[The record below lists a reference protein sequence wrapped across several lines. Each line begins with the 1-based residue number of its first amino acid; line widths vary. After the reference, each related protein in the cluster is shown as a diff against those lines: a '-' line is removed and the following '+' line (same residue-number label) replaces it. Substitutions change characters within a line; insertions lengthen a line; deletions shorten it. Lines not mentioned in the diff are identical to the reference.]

1 MRKKKFLWI
10 PGLIMTVL
18 LFTCGIPFAT
28 ADDAAN
34 KAAVQAEQAY
44 AQAASAD
51 EQAPSQASEA
61 KEKASVEAAKT
72 VEKGGKIPFTF
83 QMGIVMAVL
92 GMAILMFI
100 FEWVRVDVVGWI
112 MMVVLPILGVVTP
125 KEAISGLSSN
135 AVVSI
140 IAVIIIGAGLDKT
153 GCMNVLARKILAI
166 AGKSETRIMT
176 LISATVA
183 FISSFMQNIG
193 AAALFMPAAI
203 RIGKQT
209 GIPVSRILMPMG
221 FCAIIGGTITLV
233 GASPTILLNDLIDQS
248 NSLGLLGVQVEPLGL
263 FTQTPIGV
271 ALVSAAILYFIL
283 IGRFILPK
291 GGGQEDSSLLPSS
304 IADTYQ
310 EIAGIFELEVPEDFG
325 SFTLKELHVRS
336 KYHVSIVGVYLPKSN
351 YKNFAPTHDELIQS
365 GETIAM
371 VGNEAHVKQCA
382 SELGLILK
390 DDLEIFAEDYSP
402 NNAGILEGIITPRS
416 ELSGKTLSEI
426 HFRKT
431 HHVVPVVLCRDGS
444 CQFSD
449 VTKETLKPG
458 DALLMFGR
466 WEHFHALKK
475 REAFAFT
482 TEIKGEIMREDKAR
496 TAVIWLAV
504 AIALVMGFEPIT
516 SMLGFP
522 MKLSLSVCLL
532 TGALG
537 MILTKVLSVEEAYQ
551 SVDWMTVFLLGGL
564 IPLGLAFQKTG
575 AAEWIATT
583 IMNAIGTVPNIV
595 FLLVVGLLTSFF
607 TLVVSNVGATVLL
620 VPLCMS
626 MAVQAGSDPRITAM
640 VVALAA
646 SNTFVLPTHQV
657 NALIMRPGGY
667 RTVDYAKAGFGMT
680 ILFLVVLIGMLYMFY

>member
-1 MRKKKFLWI
+1 MNTGKAKLLGMLGVI
-10 PGLIMTVL
+10 LIMIFTVSSM
-18 LFTCGIPFAT
+18 TMAG
-28 ADDAAN
+28 DG
-34 KAAVQAEQAY
+34 
-44 AQAASAD
+44 ASA
-51 EQAPSQASEA
+51 SETA
-61 KEKASVEAAKT
+61 T
-72 VEKGGKIPFTF
+72 KIPFTKD
-83 QMGIVMAVL
+83 MGIVMAVL
-92 GMAILMFI
+92 GLAILMFI

-112 MMVVLPILGVVTP
+112 MMSCLPILGVVSP

-153 GCMNVLARKILAI
+153 GCMNVLARNILKI

-203 RIGKQT
+203 RISKQT

-248 NSLGLLGVQVEPLGL
+248 NQLGLLGVQVEPLGL
-263 FTQTPIGV
+263 FTQTPIGI
-271 ALVSAAILYFIL
+271 ALVASAILYFIL
-283 IGRFILPK
+283 VGRFILPK
-291 GGGQEDSSLLPSS
+291 TGGQEDASLVPAS

-310 EIAGIFELEVPEDFG
+310 EIAGLFELEVPEDFKPA
-325 SFTLKELHVRS
+325 TIQQLHVRTR
-336 KYHVSIVGVYLPKSN
+336 YRVSIVGIYNPETRD
-351 YKNFAPTHDELIQS
+351 KNFAPSRDDRIFP
-365 GETIAM
+365 GDTIAII
-371 VGNEAHVKQCA
+371 GNEDSVKRCA
-382 SELGLILK
+382 RDMGWKIK
-390 DDLEIFAEDYSP
+390 DDLEVFAEDFSP
-402 NNAGILEGIITPRS
+402 NNAGLVEGIVSPRS
-416 ELSGKTLSEI
+416 ELIGKTLKEV
-426 HFRKT
+426 HFRRST
-431 HHVVPVVLCRDGS
+431 QVVPVVLCRDAQ
-444 CQFSD
+444 CQFQNITE
-449 VTKETLKPG
+449 VPLKPG
-458 DALLMFGR
+458 DALLLFGR
-466 WEHFHALKK
+466 WESFHALKEHK
-475 REAFAFT
+475 TFAFT
-482 TEIKGEIMREDKAR
+482 TEIQGEIMREDKAKI
-496 TAVIWLAV
+496 AVFWLIV
-504 AIALVMGFEPIT
+504 AITLVMGFEPIT
-516 SMLGFP
+516 AALGFP

-537 MILTKVLSVEEAYQ
+537 MILTKVLSVDEAYQ

-595 FLLVVGLLTSFF
+595 FLLVVGLRTAFF
-607 TLVVSNVGATVLL
+607 TLGVSNVGATVLL

-640 VVALAA
+640 VVAIAA

-667 RTVDYAKAGFGMT
+667 RTVDYAKAGAGMT
-680 ILFLVVLIGMLYMFY
+680 ILFLVVLIGMLYLFY